1 MKNLLHNIQILAM
14 LALTMIGI
22 QSCSD
27 ELHDVGDVQVSFT
40 AMLPTDTRTR
50 SFGKAEQVNTLVVGI
65 FKKGV
70 ADMHTN
76 SGGSW
81 NYYEIDR
88 QSFPINGTSVNVQL
102 TLAQEQ
108 TYSFVFWAYYY
119 DGNQN
124 IYNID
129 DLTAIVMNAL
139 PDPITFAQAEA
150 ADAFFATM
158 EDITITGDCSYP
170 VELIRPLAQINV
182 GTTGKTMQ
190 ASFTA
195 KAAPDTFHPFT
206 NTVSGVTDYT
216 WNFSETTTETFSV
229 KYNDDNE
236 TVYNYLAM
244 GYLFAPTTATKIS
257 AELTLTDG
265 DASKTVQFP
274 QVEIEANQRSNIAG
288 NFTQQ
293 QEN

>member
-40 AMLPTDTRTR
+40 ATLPTDTRTR

-70 ADMHTN
+70 ADVHTN

-108 TYSFVFWAYYY
+108 IYSFVFWAY
-119 DGNQN
+119 DNNQN

-129 DLTAIVMNAL
+129 DLTAIEMNTL
-139 PDPITFAQAEA
+139 PNPITFSEAEA
-150 ADAFFATM
+150 TDAFLPRWK
-158 EDITITGDCSYP
+158 I
-170 VELIRPLAQINV
+170 LPLQEIA
-182 GTTGKTMQ
+182 
-190 ASFTA
+190 
-195 KAAPDTFHPFT
+195 
-206 NTVSGVTDYT
+206 VTLL
-216 WNFSETTTETFSV
+216 N
-229 KYNDDNE
+229 
-236 TVYNYLAM
+236 L
-244 GYLFAPTTATKIS
+244 S
-257 AELTLTDG
+257 ARWLKSMWVLQEHRCKLHLL
-265 DASKTVQFP
+265 
-274 QVEIEANQRSNIAG
+274 QVVLPRHSTHSPIP
-288 NFTQQ
+288 
-293 QEN
+293 

>member
-1 MKNLLHNIQILAM
+1 MTV
-14 LALTMIGI
+14 LTLMMVGI

-27 ELHDVGDVQVSFT
+27 DWQKEGDVQVSFT
-40 AMLPTDTRTR
+40 AILPTDTRTR

-70 ADMHTN
+70 ADVHTN

-81 NYYEIDR
+81 SYHEIDR
-88 QSFPINGTSVNVQL
+88 KEFPINGTSANVQL

-108 TYSFVFWAYYY
+108 TYSFIFWTY

-129 DLTAIVMNAL
+129 DLTAIEMNAL
-139 PDPITFAQAEA
+139 PNPITFTQAEA

-158 EDITITGDCSYP
+158 GDITITGDCSYP
-170 VELIRPLAQINV
+170 VELVRPLVQINV
-182 GTTGKTMQ
+182 GTIGTPMQ

-195 KAAPDTFHPFT
+195 KDVPDTFHPFT
-206 NTVSGVTDYT
+206 NTVSGSAEFT
-216 WNFSETTTETFSV
+216 WDFSDTTTETFSA
-229 KYNDDNE
+229 DG
-236 TVYNYLAM
+236 TAYNYLAM
-244 GYLFAPTTATKIS
+244 GYLFAPTTAIQIA

-265 DASKTVQFP
+265 ENSKTVAFP
-274 QVEIEANQRSNIAG
+274 KVEIEANQRSNIAG
-288 NFTQQ
+288 GFTA
-293 QEN
+293 E

>member
-14 LALTMIGI
+14 LALTIVGI
-22 QSCSD
+22 LSCSD

-40 AMLPTDTRTR
+40 ATLPTDTRTR

-70 ADMHTN
+70 ADVHTN

-88 QSFPINGTSVNVQL
+88 QSFPINGTSIDVQL

-119 DGNQN
+119 DGNQS
-124 IYNID
+124 IYDITK
-129 DLTAIVMNAL
+129 LTAIEMNGL

-150 ADAFFATM
+150 ADAFFATI

-170 VELIRPLAQINV
+170 VELVRPLAQINV
-182 GTTGKTMQ
+182 GTTGTPMQ
-190 ASFTA
+190 ATFTA
-195 KAAPDTFHPFT
+195 NGAPNIFHPFT
-206 NTVSGVTDYT
+206 KSVSGAAEFT
-216 WNFSETTTETFSV
+216 WNFSETTTETFSA
-229 KYNDDNE
+229 DGTE
-236 TVYNYLAM
+236 YNYLAM
-244 GYLFAPTTATKIS
+244 GYVFAPTTATNIS
-257 AELTLTDG
+257 AKLTLTDG
-265 DASKTVQFP
+265 NNSKTVEFP

-288 NFTQQ
+288 NFTPT
-293 QEN
+293 E

>member
-40 AMLPTDTRTR
+40 ATLPTDTRTR

-70 ADMHTN
+70 ADVHTN

-81 NYYEIDR
+81 SYHEIDR
-88 QSFPINGTSVNVQL
+88 KEFPINGTSANVQL

-108 TYSFVFWAYYY
+108 TYSFIFWTY

-129 DLTAIVMNAL
+129 DLTAIEMNAL
-139 PDPITFAQAEA
+139 PNPITFTQAEA

-158 EDITITGDCSYP
+158 GDITITGDCSYP
-170 VELIRPLAQINV
+170 VELVRPLVQINV
-182 GTTGKTMQ
+182 GTIGTPMQ

-195 KAAPDTFHPFT
+195 KDVPDTFHPFT
-206 NTVSGVTDYT
+206 NTVSGSAEFT
-216 WNFSETTTETFSV
+216 WDFSDTTTETFSA
-229 KYNDDNE
+229 DG
-236 TVYNYLAM
+236 TAYNYLAM
-244 GYLFAPTTATKIS
+244 GYLFAPTTAIQIA

-265 DASKTVQFP
+265 ENSKTVAFP
-274 QVEIEANQRSNIAG
+274 KVEIEANQRSNIAG
-288 NFTQQ
+288 GFTA
-293 QEN
+293 E

>member
-14 LALTMIGI
+14 LALTMAGI

-27 ELHDVGDVQVSFT
+27 DLHDVGDVQVSFT
-40 AMLPTDTRTR
+40 ATLPTDTRTR
-50 SFGKAEQVNTLVVGI
+50 SFGKAEQVDTLVVGI

-70 ADMHTN
+70 ADVYTN

-88 QSFPINGTSVNVQL
+88 QSFPINGTSANVQL

-108 TYSFVFWAYYY
+108 TYSFVFWAC
-119 DGNQN
+119 DGNQS

-129 DLTAIVMNAL
+129 DLTAIEMNTL
-139 PDPITFAQAEA
+139 PNPTTFAQAEA

-170 VELIRPLAQINV
+170 VELVRPLAQINV
-182 GTTGKTMQ
+182 GTTGTPLQ
-190 ASFTA
+190 AVF
-195 KAAPDTFHPFT
+195 KANDVPDTFYPFT
-206 NTVSGVTDYT
+206 NTVSGAAEFICD
-216 WNFSETTTETFSV
+216 FSETTTETFSA
-229 KYNDDNE
+229 DGTE
-236 TVYNYLAM
+236 YNYLAM
-244 GYLFAPTTATKIS
+244 GYVFAPTTPMHIESK
-257 AELTLTDG
+257 LTLAD
-265 DASKTVQFP
+265 KTFNFT

-288 NFTQQ
+288 NFTPT
-293 QEN
+293 E

>member
-50 SFGKAEQVNTLVVGI
+50 SFGKAEQVNTLVVGR

-70 ADMHTN
+70 ADVHNN

-88 QSFPINGTSVNVQL
+88 QSFPINDTSIDVQL

-108 TYSFVFWAYYY
+108 TYSFVFWAY

-129 DLTAIVMNAL
+129 DLTAIEMNTL
-139 PDPITFAQAEA
+139 PNPITFSEAEA

-170 VELIRPLAQINV
+170 VELVRPLAQINV
-182 GTTGKTMQ
+182 GTTGTPMQ
-190 ASFTA
+190 ATFTA
-195 KAAPDTFHPFT
+195 SGAPKTFHPFT
-206 NTVSGVTDYT
+206 NTVSGAAEFT
-216 WNFSETTTETFSV
+216 WNINETTTETFSA
-229 KYNDDNE
+229 DGTE
-236 TVYNYLAM
+236 YNYLAM
-244 GYLFAPTTATKIS
+244 GYVFAPTTATNIS
-257 AELTLTDG
+257 AKLTLTDG
-265 DASKTVQFP
+265 NNSKMVEFP

-288 NFTQQ
+288 NFTPT
-293 QEN
+293 E

>member
-14 LALTMIGI
+14 LALTMAGI

-40 AMLPTDTRTR
+40 ATLPTDTRTR
-50 SFGKAEQVNTLVVGI
+50 AFGKAEQVNTLEVGI
-65 FKKGV
+65 FKKGI
-70 ADMHTN
+70 ADVHTN

-81 NYYEIDR
+81 SYHEIDR
-88 QSFPINGTSVNVQL
+88 KEFPINGTSVDVQL

-108 TYSFVFWAYYY
+108 TYSFVFWAY
-119 DGNQN
+119 DGNQS

-129 DLTAIVMNAL
+129 DLTAIEMNTL
-139 PDPITFAQAEA
+139 PNTITFSQVEA

-170 VELIRPLAQINV
+170 VELVRPLAQINV
-182 GTTGKTMQ
+182 GTTGTPMQ
-190 ASFTA
+190 AVF
-195 KAAPDTFHPFT
+195 KANDVPDTFYPFT
-206 NTVSGVTDYT
+206 NTVSGAAEFT

-229 KYNDDNE
+229 DGTE
-236 TVYNYLAM
+236 YNYLAM
-244 GYLFAPTTATKIS
+244 GYVFAPTTATNIS
-257 AELTLTDG
+257 AKLTLTDG
-265 DASKTVQFP
+265 NNSKTVEFP
-274 QVEIEANQRSNIAG
+274 QMEIEANQRSNIAG
-288 NFTQQ
+288 NFTLL

>member
-1 MKNLLHNIQILAM
+1 M

-40 AMLPTDTRTR
+40 ATLPTDIRTR

-70 ADMHTN
+70 ADVHNN

-88 QSFPINGTSVNVQL
+88 QSFPINDTSIDVQL

-108 TYSFVFWAYYY
+108 TYSFVFWAC

-124 IYNID
+124 IYDID
-129 DLTAIVMNAL
+129 DLTAIEMNTL
-139 PDPITFAQAEA
+139 PNPITFSEAEA

-170 VELIRPLAQINV
+170 VELVRPLAQINV
-182 GTTGKTMQ
+182 GTTGTPMQ
-190 ASFTA
+190 ATFTA
-195 KAAPDTFHPFT
+195 SGAPKTFHPFT
-206 NTVSGVTDYT
+206 NTVSGAAEFT
-216 WNFSETTTETFSV
+216 WNINETTTETFSA
-229 KYNDDNE
+229 DGTE
-236 TVYNYLAM
+236 YNYLAM
-244 GYLFAPTTATKIS
+244 GYVFAPTTATNIS
-257 AELTLTDG
+257 AKLTLTDG
-265 DASKTVQFP
+265 NNSKMVEFP

-288 NFTQQ
+288 NFTPT
-293 QEN
+293 E